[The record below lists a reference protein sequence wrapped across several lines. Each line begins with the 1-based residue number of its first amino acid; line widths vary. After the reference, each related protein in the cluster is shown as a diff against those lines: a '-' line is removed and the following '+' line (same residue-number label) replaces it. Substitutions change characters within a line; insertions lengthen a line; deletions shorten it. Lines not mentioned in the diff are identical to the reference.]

1 MKIPFLGTFFASWT
15 SLSLASSSATWGSR
29 ACVAP
34 GAREMLSVFFF
45 FFSYDCSTLLES
57 PFHIQVLKRACSRTN
72 EVIRRLEILV
82 FLLLYTFQQTTQ
94 ETKTTKAKRKFQWCA
109 KKSDTG
115 ANISGAVLRISSIY
129 LSFAKTKR
137 SYMFT
142 FNVWCSGDDWQVGLV
157 KPNASRKRRN
167 EIWVW
172 R

>member
-34 GAREMLSVFFF
+34 GAREMLSVFF

-82 FLLLYTFQQTTQ
+82 FLLLYTFQQNDARNKNDKSKTQ
-94 ETKTTKAKRKFQWCA
+94 ISVMRQEKRYWRQYQRCGPKNFQ
-109 KKSDTG
+109 
-115 ANISGAVLRISSIY
+115 Y
-129 LSFAKTKR
+129 LSFICK
-137 SYMFT
+137 
-142 FNVWCSGDDWQVGLV
+142 
-157 KPNASRKRRN
+157 N
-167 EIWVW
+167 ETLLYVYF
-172 R
+172 